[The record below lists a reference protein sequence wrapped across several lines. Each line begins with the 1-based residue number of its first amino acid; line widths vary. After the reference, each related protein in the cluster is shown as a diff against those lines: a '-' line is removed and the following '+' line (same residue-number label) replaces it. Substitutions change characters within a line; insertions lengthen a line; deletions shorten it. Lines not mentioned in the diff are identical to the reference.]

1 MFESGIASSFATCE
15 HTFDTEHDTR
25 RSADGGYTA
34 GLRSCLTLQEPDK
47 WCEIMEIVGT
57 GESSG
62 EDEPCRVGEEG
73 RIEEHIGIDLN
84 AMSSGYGETI

>member
-1 MFESGIASSFATCE
+1 MENYVGK
-15 HTFDTEHDTR
+15 R
-25 RSADGGYTA
+25 LDGRY
-34 GLRSCLTLQEPDK
+34 
-47 WCEIMEIVGT
+47 EIMEIIGT

-73 RIEEHIGIDLN
+73 RIEEHIGINLN